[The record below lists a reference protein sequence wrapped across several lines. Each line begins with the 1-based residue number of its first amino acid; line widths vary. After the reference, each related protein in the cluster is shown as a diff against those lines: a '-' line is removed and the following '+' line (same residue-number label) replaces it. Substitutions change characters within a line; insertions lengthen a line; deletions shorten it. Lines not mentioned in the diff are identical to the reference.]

1 MMAMIP
7 KRLQR
12 RVCFALAGASFL
24 LLLTMTGF
32 GHAHESSWKF
42 PNTFLWGAATAAH
55 QIEGNNRNSDWWEW
69 EQQCHL
75 ADCEKSG
82 IADDGYHRY
91 PEDLEMAQSLGMGAY
106 RMSVEWARLEPAPGV
121 FDQKVFNHYRR
132 VLQTVHARGMKVV
145 LTLQHFSLPLWVAH
159 HAPAG
164 QNSWLDPAVPDFFAE
179 YTERVVRELGDQVDY
194 WLTVNEPTV
203 SMLTA
208 YIVGVSP
215 PGIQD
220 FNKAPLA
227 LAGFL
232 KAHARAYHV
241 IHSYYPNAMVSF
253 AHHARIF
260 DPYSSWNPLDTLVAG
275 FISDFWNHQFIESI
289 KNGKI
294 HFNVPFVASYDEDYP
309 GIKDT
314 LDYLGVNYYTRDL
327 IQYDGSSPQKFT
339 IQPNKDAPKNDLGWE
354 IYPEG
359 FYRVLKDMSQYKLPI
374 LITENGTAD
383 AKDAFR
389 EKFICDH
396 LREVEKAMKEGIPIF
411 GYLHWSLIDNFEWS
425 SGFGPRFGLAEV
437 DYNTLERRLRP
448 SAWAYSRIMQTGS
461 LDECPNP

>member
-1 MMAMIP
+1 M
-7 KRLQR
+7 
-12 RVCFALAGASFL
+12 
-24 LLLTMTGF
+24 
-32 GHAHESSWKF
+32 
-42 PNTFLWGAATAAH
+42 
-55 QIEGNNRNSDWWEW
+55 
-69 EQQCHL
+69 

-91 PEDLEMAQSLGMGAY
+91 PQDLAMAQSIGMNAY
-106 RMSVEWARLEPAPGV
+106 RMSIEWARVEPEPGV
-121 FDQKVFNHYRR
+121 FSEEEFAHYRD
-132 VLQTVHARGMKVV
+132 VLRTVHARGMKVV

-164 QNSWLDPAVPDFFAE
+164 QNSWLDPAIVDLFAE

-194 WLTVNEPTV
+194 WITINEPTV

-220 FNKAPLA
+220 FKKAPIVLA
-227 LAGFL
+227 NFL
-232 KAHARAYHV
+232 KAHARGYHI
-241 IHSYYPNAMVSF
+241 IHSYYPEAKVSF

-260 DPYSSWNPLDTLVAG
+260 DPYNSWNPLDALVAS
-275 FISDFWNHQFIESI
+275 FISDFWNHQFLRSI
-289 KNGKI
+289 KDGKI
-294 HFNVPFVASYDEDYP
+294 HFHIPFVADYTEEYP

-314 LDYLGVNYYTRDL
+314 LDYLGINYYTRDL
-327 IQYDGSSPQKFT
+327 IQYDPSSPQMFS

-354 IYPEG
+354 IYPHG
-359 FYRVLKDMSQYKLPI
+359 FYRVLKEMAQYNLPI

-396 LREVEKAMKEGIPIF
+396 LRETRKAMNEGVNVF

-425 SGFGPRFGLAEV
+425 SGFGPRFGLASVNYATEQRV
-437 DYNTLERRLRP
+437 LRSSALTYGRIIRTRSLE
-448 SAWAYSRIMQTGS
+448 
-461 LDECPNP
+461 ECPSR